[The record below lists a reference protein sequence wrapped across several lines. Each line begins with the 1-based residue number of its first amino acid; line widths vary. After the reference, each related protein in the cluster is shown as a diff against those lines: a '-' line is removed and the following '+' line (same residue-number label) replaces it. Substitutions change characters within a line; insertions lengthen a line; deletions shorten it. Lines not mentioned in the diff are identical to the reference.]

1 MAGSGGEEL
10 KFCANC
16 KREIAAVNFVMH
28 EVHCRRNIVLCSVCD
43 EPVAR
48 SELEDHMSE
57 EHTHC
62 PECNKQVRAIFT
74 RAGRGAASSA
84 SSFILASL
92 MNWRLVVRGLRSSFL
107 RI

>member
-1 MAGSGGEEL
+1 MQAIYFPFHYLSIFTLKVEAIVMAGSGGDDL

-28 EVHCRRNIVLCSVCD
+28 EVHCRRNIVLCTICD

-48 SELEDHMSE
+48 SEMDEHMVE

-62 PECNKQVRAIFT
+62 PECNKQVNLDLAHAI
-74 RAGRGAASSA
+74 
-84 SSFILASL
+84 LE
-92 MNWRLVVRGLRSSFL
+92 NN
-107 RI
+107 

>member
-1 MAGSGGEEL
+1 MPTSVHLRSLLIMAGSGGEDL

-28 EVHCRRNIVLCSVCD
+28 EVHCRRNIVLCSICD

-48 SELEDHMSE
+48 SEMDDHMAE

-62 PECNKQVRAIFT
+62 PECNQQVFALT
-74 RAGRGAASSA
+74 P
-84 SSFILASL
+84 
-92 MNWRLVVRGLRSSFL
+92 
-107 RI
+107 